1 MCADDSINL
10 RNGTCIYC
18 ISHKPYSNYKRLQ
31 VILSAP
37 FILNRI
43 AAMKLYIKNM
53 VCSRCKMVVKAEIE
67 KLGLQPVSIELG
79 EVELKETP
87 TALQLQ
93 QLNTTFKALGFEL
106 IDDKK
111 IQTIE
116 KIKNIIVTLVH
127 HSDNDIK
134 TNLSTYITSQLHQD
148 YNYLSNLFSE
158 VEGTTIEKYFI
169 AHKIEKVKELLVY
182 NELTLSEIADQLG
195 YSSVAYLSNQF
206 KKITGLTPSYF
217 KSLKENKRRNIEEL

>member
-1 MCADDSINL
+1 
-10 RNGTCIYC
+10 
-18 ISHKPYSNYKRLQ
+18 
-31 VILSAP
+31 
-37 FILNRI
+37 
-43 AAMKLYIKNM
+43 M

-67 KLGLQPVSIELG
+67 KAGLHPVSVELG

-93 QLNTTFKALGFEL
+93 QLNTILKTMGFEL
-106 IDDKK
+106 IDNKK

-134 TNLSTYITSQLHQD
+134 TNLSTYITSQIHQD
-148 YNYLSNLFSE
+148 YSYLSNLFSE

-169 AHKIEKVKELLVY
+169 VHKIEKVKELLVY
-182 NELTLSEIADQLG
+182 NELTLSEIAEQLG

-217 KSLKENKRRNIEEL
+217 KTLKENKRRNIEEL